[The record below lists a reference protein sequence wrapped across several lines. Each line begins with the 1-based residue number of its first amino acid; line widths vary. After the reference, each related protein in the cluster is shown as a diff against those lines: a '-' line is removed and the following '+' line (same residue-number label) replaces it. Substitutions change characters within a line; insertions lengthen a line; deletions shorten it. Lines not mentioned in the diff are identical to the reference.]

1 MKTNKHI
8 IYQTVPRLFGN
19 YNEKLVKNG
28 SIEDNGCGKFNSYS
42 HKALK
47 AISELGITH
56 IWYTGI
62 IAHSTCTDHTA
73 YGIMKDHHAIVK
85 GKAGSPYAIKD
96 YYDVDPD
103 LADDIPNR
111 MREFEELVR
120 RTHDEGMKVII
131 DFVPNHVSRSYFS
144 TTKPLYVDNLGQ
156 RDNMDIAFSAS
167 NNFYYLPGQHL
178 ELHFGAQE
186 EDFEYSEFPAKVTGN
201 DCFNANPSRN
211 DWYETIK
218 LNYGVNYLN
227 GGSKHFDPVPDTWN
241 KMLNILLFW
250 MEKDIDG
257 FRCDMAEMV
266 PVEFWNWV
274 IPRVKSRKNV
284 IFIAEIYNQSLYQ
297 EYISTGH
304 FDYLYDKVGMYDTLR
319 NIICGKASST
329 DITPR
334 WQAIENIK
342 DHILFFLENHDEQRI
357 ASDFFAGDARAG
369 LPGISYMATHGTNP
383 VMIYNGQE
391 LGEKG
396 IDEEGFSGKDGRTS
410 IFDYWS
416 MDSIRKWANNG
427 KFDGKRLSKEQLE
440 LREYYKKILNIAKK
454 EKAISRGS
462 FYGLAYCNKDNS
474 YFPSEHIKAYLRK
487 YEDELIIIIINF
499 GRCEHKLRLNIPK
512 NAFDV
517 LRIPDNKASIVKELL
532 TEEESICAL
541 TFACP
546 FEETVP
552 ALSTKILK
560 FNHITNM

>member
-8 IYQTVPRLFGN
+8 IYQTVPRIFGN
-19 YNEKLVKNG
+19 YNENLVKNG
-28 SIEDNGCGKFNSYS
+28 SIEDNGCGKFNSYTP
-42 HKALK
+42 KALK
-47 AISELGITH
+47 AISELGVTH

-73 YGIMKDHHAIVK
+73 YGIQKDHHAIVK

-111 MREFEELVR
+111 MREFEELIR
-120 RTHDEGMKVII
+120 RTHNAGMKVII

-156 RDNMDIAFSAS
+156 RDNKDIAFSAS

-201 DCFNANPSRN
+201 DCFNANPNRN

-227 GGSKHFDPVPDTWN
+227 GGSKHFTPVPDTWN
-241 KMLNILLFW
+241 KMLDILLFW
-250 MEKDIDG
+250 LEKDIDG

-274 IPRVKSRKNV
+274 IPRVKSRKNA
-284 IFIAEIYNQSLYQ
+284 IFIAEIYNQALYQ
-297 EYISTGH
+297 EYIHTGH

-319 NIICGKASST
+319 NIICERASST

-342 DHILFFLENHDEQRI
+342 EHILFFLENHDEQRI
-357 ASDFFAGDARAG
+357 ASDFFAGDAKAG

-396 IDEEGFSGKDGRTS
+396 MDEEGFSGKDGRTT

-416 MDSIRKWANNG
+416 MDSVRKWANNG
-427 KFDGKRLSKEQLE
+427 KFDGKLLTKEQLE
-440 LREYYKKILNIAKK
+440 LREYYKKVLNIAKK
-454 EKAISRGS
+454 EKAISLGS
-462 FYGLAYCNKDNS
+462 FYGLAYCNKDNP

-487 YEDELIIIIINF
+487 YEDDLIIIIINF
-499 GRCEHKLRLNIPK
+499 GKQEHNLRINIPK

-517 LRIPDNKASIVKELL
+517 LRIPDNKASIVKDLL
-532 TEEESICAL
+532 TNEESICSL
-541 TFACP
+541 TYACP
-546 FEETVP
+546 FEEAIP

-560 FNHITNM
+560 FNLITNK